1 MVQKLV
7 LYISLLPLTLNG
19 LWLVC
24 RNPPPDAQ
32 QTSDAQAGDSNQSF
46 ASDKGAPDKEMDQEA
61 ECEKICAREMST
73 CLPPAGDKTSV
84 TIVFFGVAIFLPLGQ
99 IGVPLAARATMPDFV
114 NLHCD
119 PTISRLSPPPKS
131 LT

>member
-1 MVQKLV
+1 MIQKLV

-24 RNPPPDAQ
+24 RNAPPEDQ
-32 QTSDAQAGDSNQSF
+32 QPADTRAGDSSQS
-46 ASDKGAPDKEMDQEA
+46 STPDKGMGEES
-61 ECEKICAREMST
+61 ECDRMCARQTST

-99 IGVPLAARATMPDFV
+99 IGAPLSVRQAMPDFV
-114 NLHCD
+114 NLHLD
-119 PTISRLSPPPKS
+119 PTISQLTPPPKA
-131 LT
+131 

>member
-24 RNPPPDAQ
+24 RNAPPDAQ
-32 QTSDAQAGDSNQSF
+32 QTSDVQAGDSNQS
-46 ASDKGAPDKEMDQEA
+46 SSTDKDIDQES
-61 ECEKICAREMST
+61 ECEKMCARQMNT

-84 TIVFFGVAIFLPLGQ
+84 TIVFFGVAIFVPLGQ
-99 IGVPLAARATMPDFV
+99 IGAPLTARQEMPDFV
-114 NLHCD
+114 SLHCD
-119 PTISRLSPPPKS
+119 PTISRLSPPPKV
-131 LT
+131 

>member
-24 RNPPPDAQ
+24 RNAPPDNQ
-32 QTSDAQAGDSNQSF
+32 RTSDAQAGNSNRS
-46 ASDKGAPDKEMDQEA
+46 SVPDKEIDQA
-61 ECEKICAREMST
+61 SDCDRMCARQTST

-99 IGVPLAARATMPDFV
+99 IGAPLAARQAMPDFV

-119 PTISRLSPPPKS
+119 PIITHPSPPPRA
-131 LT
+131 

>member
-1 MVQKLV
+1 MLQKLV

-24 RNPPPDAQ
+24 RNAPPDAQ
-32 QTSDAQAGDSNQSF
+32 QSDARAGASNRS
-46 ASDKGAPDKEMDQEA
+46 STPDTEVNQES
-61 ECEKICAREMST
+61 ECDRMCARQTST

-84 TIVFFGVAIFLPLGQ
+84 SIVFFGVAIFVPLGQ
-99 IGVPLAARATMPDFV
+99 IGAPLSARQAIPDFV

-119 PTISRLSPPPKS
+119 PTIAHLSPPPRA
-131 LT
+131 

>member
-1 MVQKLV
+1 MLQKLV

-24 RNPPPDAQ
+24 RNAPPDAQ
-32 QTSDAQAGDSNQSF
+32 QSDAQAG
-46 ASDKGAPDKEMDQEA
+46 ASDRSSISRKDAPDKDIAQES
-61 ECEKICAREMST
+61 ECDRMCARQTST

-84 TIVFFGVAIFLPLGQ
+84 SIVFFGVAIFVPLGQ
-99 IGVPLAARATMPDFV
+99 VGVPLSTRQAIPEFV

-119 PTISRLSPPPKS
+119 PVIGRLSPPPRA
-131 LT
+131 